1 VTSETQLPHPQD
13 PSRPRELSGLPHWD
27 ETPTSV
33 PEATRIIKQAIRE
46 EIERQG
52 RTVANV
58 VEEIEDFLLAEID
71 DIESTRSSGREVWPI
86 VEFEDIQNG
95 GLINE
100 QSEQIRR
107 RGCVV
112 VRGTFDRTLAERWDR
127 DVVEYVEKNLFFE
140 NYRGPGDDFFE
151 TVESKPE
158 IYPIYWSRAQME
170 ARQHPHMAG
179 VRTMLNRCWKYE
191 SNGTKWFDPDRDLLY
206 PDRLRRRPPGTNSGG
221 LGTHLDPGTLDL
233 WMSELYQEAFSA
245 LYRGD
250 FASYDPWDASHRTN
264 ALSYPGSTMC
274 SAFRTFQGWT
284 ALSEMSRDQGVL
296 HTVPI
301 PKAFGYLLLRP
312 LLDDVA
318 EDDLC
323 GVRLGRTFPVNERF
337 HSILSPA
344 LSGIPDIEPG
354 DTVWWHCDMI
364 HSVAPVTN
372 QQGWGNVLYIPAA
385 PWCEKNANY
394 AERVREAFLAGRS
407 PDDFPEEHYEV
418 DWVGR
423 FTEPELT
430 AIGRS
435 GMGFE
440 EVGT

>member
-1 VTSETQLPHPQD
+1 MDRNVSVTIEDQMPLRSP
-13 PSRPRELSGLPHWD
+13 LPHWN
-27 ETPTSV
+27 ETPSSV
-33 PEATRIIKQAIRE
+33 PEATRLIKRAIRE
-46 EIERQG
+46 EIERNG
-52 RTVANV
+52 RTIASVIA
-58 VEEIEDFLLAEID
+58 EIEEFLLIEIA
-71 DIESTRSSGREVWPI
+71 DIESARRSGREVWP
-86 VEFEDIQNG
+86 VMEFDDIQH
-95 GLINE
+95 GLAAE
-100 QSEQIRR
+100 QIEQIRR

-112 VRGTFDRTLAERWDR
+112 VRGTFDRALAERWDL
-127 DVVEYVEKNLFFE
+127 DIVDYVESNRFFE
-140 NYRGPGDDFFE
+140 TYRGPGDDFFE

-170 ARQHPHMAG
+170 ARQHPHLST

-191 SNGTKWFDPDRDLLY
+191 SNGTTWFDPDRDLLY
-206 PDRLRRRPPGTNSGG
+206 PDRIRRRPPGTNSGG

-233 WMSELYQEAFSA
+233 WMSELYQVAFAA

-284 ALSEMSRDQGVL
+284 ALSDMARNQGVL

-318 EDDLC
+318 DDDLC

-385 PWCEKNANY
+385 PWCEKNALY
-394 AERVREAFLAGRS
+394 AERVREAFLAGSS

-418 DWVGR
+418 EWVGR
-423 FTEPELT
+423 FTSPELNE
-430 AIGRS
+430 IGRS
-435 GMGFE
+435 GMGFRE
-440 EVGT
+440 ATT